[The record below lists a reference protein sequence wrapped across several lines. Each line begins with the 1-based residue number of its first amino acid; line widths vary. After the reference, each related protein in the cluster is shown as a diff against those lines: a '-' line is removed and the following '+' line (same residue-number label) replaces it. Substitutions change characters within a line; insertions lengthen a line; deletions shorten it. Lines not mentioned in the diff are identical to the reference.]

1 MFKLSSGGKFVNM
14 WEEFSMDIGIN
25 LESMNYQARINNCI
39 KTFSPISLKQS
50 ILLNENLLI
59 SHFER
64 NSMDIYAAEET
75 KEITKALKSESFFNL
90 TNCKINQ
97 KSILLKPNTI
107 PP

>member
-14 WEEFSMDIGIN
+14 WDEFSMDIGKN

-50 ILLNENLLI
+50 ILLNENLII

-64 NSMDIYAAEET
+64 MILKEMYRSMENYAAEET
-75 KEITKALKSESFFNL
+75 KEITNHF
-90 TNCKINQ
+90 
-97 KSILLKPNTI
+97 SILLTVK
-107 PP
+107 